1 MAWKKIDDD
10 QALPD
15 MPYSSFLAN
24 GLTTNANSYNEQLR
38 RGSAIGF
45 VLDTGAVKWSSYHNP
60 RGTMFTADVGVAVT
74 EVEIRIV
81 YNTSTTNVDANGFQ
95 GEVTVKALGGN
106 EFMTRGLL
114 PTLVP
119 QALDFTITFNAPV
132 TGLQAFAVLFKSSK
146 LVSKGNVLVSGG
158 VNSQIF
164 LEQQSGGGAY
174 PITTGEKN
182 ELLSLNSGQFVVP
195 SASGEVDD
203 LEYQIN
209 NISLGT
215 SPYYASVY
223 PSLTNNPPRLGADYV
238 SGGQGQGEVFE
249 LGAMTLLSIAYT
261 ALSANTGTAP
271 PQLSHNTAAPL
282 AQVIQIQNDALFS
295 FQPDLCNGLS
305 QRFSLNTVL
314 AGTRTFTS
322 TPAVNTTFA
331 FSSFAPRT
339 GVTLRVSFRGV
350 LLTTAGGLPTPKIT
364 VTLLDNAN
372 TAVVAA
378 QTLNLLGAVI
388 NNSGPSVGS
397 TARGYYSPDAIAN
410 WGMRDSM
417 LESELSDGNTMAF
430 SFENLTIAPA
440 EVYTVKIAASNN
452 AVVYL
457 YNMYGRF
464 TRSVG

>member
-1 MAWKKIDDD
+1 M
-10 QALPD
+10 
-15 MPYSSFLAN
+15 
-24 GLTTNANSYNEQLR
+24 
-38 RGSAIGF
+38 
-45 VLDTGAVKWSSYHNP
+45 
-60 RGTMFTADVGVAVT
+60 
-74 EVEIRIV
+74 
-81 YNTSTTNVDANGFQ
+81 
-95 GEVTVKALGGN
+95 
-106 EFMTRGLL
+106 
-114 PTLVP
+114 
-119 QALDFTITFNAPV
+119 
-132 TGLQAFAVLFKSSK
+132 
-146 LVSKGNVLVSGG
+146 
-158 VNSQIF
+158 
-164 LEQQSGGGAY
+164 
-174 PITTGEKN
+174 
-182 ELLSLNSGQFVVP
+182 
-195 SASGEVDD
+195 
-203 LEYQIN
+203 
-209 NISLGT
+209 
-215 SPYYASVY
+215 
-223 PSLTNNPPRLGADYV
+223 

-314 AGTRTFTS
+314 AGTRTSPS
-322 TPAVNTTFA
+322 TAAVNATFA

-350 LLTTAGGLPTPKIT
+350 LLTTAARLVTPNIT

-378 QTLNLLGAVI
+378 QTLNFLGAII
-388 NNSGPSVGS
+388 NNSGPAVGS

>member
-24 GLTTNANSYNEQLR
+24 GLTTNANSYNEDLR

-114 PTLVP
+114 PAAPGT
-119 QALDFTITFNAPV
+119 LDFTITFNAPV
-132 TGLQAFAVLFKSSK
+132 TGLQAFAVLFQSSK
-146 LVSKGNVLVSGG
+146 LASKGPVLVSGG

-195 SASGEVDD
+195 SASGQVDD

-223 PSLTNNPPRLGADYV
+223 PSLTNDPPRLGADYV

-314 AGTRTFTS
+314 AGTRTSPS
-322 TPAVNTTFA
+322 TAAVNATFA

-339 GVTLRVSFRGV
+339 GVTLRVSFRCV
-350 LLTTAGGLPTPKIT
+350 LLNNPRQLTPNIT

-372 TAVVAA
+372 NAVVAA

-417 LESELSDGNTMAF
+417 LESELSDGDTMAF

>member
-10 QALPD
+10 QALAD

-24 GLTTNANSYNEQLR
+24 GLTTNANSYNEDLR
-38 RGSAIGF
+38 RGGGIGF
-45 VLDTGAVKWSSYHNP
+45 VADTGAVKWSSYHNP
-60 RGTMFTADVGVAVT
+60 RGTVFTADVGVAVT
-74 EVEIRIV
+74 SVEIRIL

-95 GEVTVKALGGN
+95 GDVTVKALGGN

-114 PTLVP
+114 PSLSVAT
-119 QALDFTITFNAPV
+119 LDFTITFNAPV

-146 LVSKGNVLVSGG
+146 LASKGNVLVSGG

-215 SPYYASVY
+215 TPYYASVY
-223 PSLTNNPPRLGADYV
+223 PSLTTDPPRLGADYV
-238 SGGQGQGEVFE
+238 PGGQGDGEVFE
-249 LGAMTLLSIAYT
+249 LGAMTLRSIAYT

-314 AGTRTFTS
+314 AGTRTSPS
-322 TPAVNTTFA
+322 TAAVNATFA
-331 FSSFAPRT
+331 FSSFTGRT
-339 GVTLRVSFRGV
+339 GVTLRVSFRAV
-350 LLTTAGGLPTPKIT
+350 LIADSSGATNNMT
-364 VTLLDNAN
+364 VTLLNNAN

-378 QTLNLLGAVI
+378 QTLNTLSGVI
-388 NNSGPSVGS
+388 NNSGPAVGS
-397 TARGYYSPDAIAN
+397 TARGYYSPTAIAN

-417 LESELSDGNTMAF
+417 LESELSDGNTMVF
-430 SFENLTIAPA
+430 SFENLTIAA
-440 EVYTVKIAASNN
+440 GEVYTVKIAASNN
-452 AVVYL
+452 TVSYL
-457 YNMYGRF
+457 YNVYGRF
-464 TRSVG
+464 TRSVD